1 MAPLKTLFKLTS
13 LIALVGWLMLVCLP
27 FWPYTDEL
35 VLGLCV
41 VVLAI
46 LYCWLLVDAMRQRP
60 EPGSGKPGFFT
71 LGGVLSLLRQPTA
84 ALAAWVHILAF
95 DLMVGL
101 YIRHEGAIA
110 GISHWALLPCY
121 VLTLMFGPLGL
132 LAFLALRWAM
142 VTTV

>member
-1 MAPLKTLFKLTS
+1 MAPLKPLFKLTS
-13 LIALVGWLMLVCLP
+13 LIALGGWLMLVCLP
-27 FWPYTDEL
+27 FWPYTDEV
-35 VLGLCV
+35 VLGFS
-41 VVLAI
+41 VVLLAI
-46 LYCWLLVDAMRQRP
+46 VYSWLLFVAMRQRP
-60 EPGSGKPGFFT
+60 EPGSGRPGFFS

-101 YIRHEGAIA
+101 YIRSEGAIA

-132 LAFLALRWAM
+132 LAFLALRYGLAIA
-142 VTTV
+142 V

>member
-1 MAPLKTLFKLTS
+1 MAALKPLFQITS
-13 LIALVGWLMLVCLP
+13 LLALGGWLMLVCLP
-27 FWPYTDEL
+27 FWHYTDEL
-35 VLGLCV
+35 VLGLS
-41 VVLAI
+41 VVLLAI
-46 LYCWLLVDAMRQRP
+46 IYSWLLFVAMRQRP
-60 EPGSGKPGFFT
+60 EPGTGRPGFFS

-132 LAFLALRWAM
+132 LAFLALRWGIA
-142 VTTV
+142 VAA

>member
-1 MAPLKTLFKLTS
+1 MAPLKPLFKLTS
-13 LIALVGWLMLVCLP
+13 LLALSGWLMLVWLP

-35 VLGLCV
+35 VLGLS
-41 VVLAI
+41 VVLLAI
-46 LYCWLLVDAMRQRP
+46 VYSWLLFVAMRQRP
-60 EPGSGKPGFFT
+60 EPGSGKPGLFS

-84 ALAAWVHILAF
+84 ALAAWIHILAF

-132 LAFLALRWAM
+132 LAFLALRWGLALAA
-142 VTTV
+142 